1 MTLFELDSR
10 KLFRLSRLDSR
21 AFPAA
26 AQPEQPRE
34 HVMSQRCPRPS
45 PSAASASA
53 CGTKDRGVRQRA
65 ATRHTTVAPESEYS
79 TELRLHLSIDSNDVT
94 RAKGEWRVAAQRTR
108 SFTVQRGMRA
118 LTQQWAALPR
128 GCSGSL
134 YLKTSSPTQAIT
146 ANERPRRIQ
155 KAIKANLNK
164 STAATGA
171 HQKLYVSTRYHGQP
185 LHASALTFVSSA
197 TQHTPPSK
205 GRAALRDST
214 AFIAEFQ

>member
-1 MTLFELDSR
+1 
-10 KLFRLSRLDSR
+10 
-21 AFPAA
+21 
-26 AQPEQPRE
+26 
-34 HVMSQRCPRPS
+34 MSSPLAQRCICICLRRQRQ
-45 PSAASASA
+45 
-53 CGTKDRGVRQRA
+53 GGVRQRA

-94 RAKGEWRVAAQRTR
+94 RAKGERRVAAQRTR

-118 LTQQWAALPR
+118 LTQKWAALPR
-128 GCSGSL
+128 GRSGSL
-134 YLKTSSPTQAIT
+134 YLKTSSPTHAIT

-164 STAATGA
+164 STATTGA
-171 HQKLYVSTRYHGQP
+171 HQKIYLSTRYHGQLP
-185 LHASALTFVSSA
+185 HACALTFVSSA

-214 AFIAEFQ
+214 AFTAEFQ